1 MGCEMTRGH
10 LKRKTISQDEKKD
23 PQFQPSVEKIQ
34 VEDEHPEEALR
45 WRPEMLH
52 VPGKDISPAGR
63 HAGISPMHAPNSAE
77 DLQQAIKLQQDRQG
91 DRRPVQSP
99 NIFKA
104 FQGLGLE
111 DNVDTERPELIPTNA
126 YNPLNPN
133 PLNPNP
139 TDAHGEIEGCSA
151 GELLRIMQEAGAKPK
166 YRHSEDRNVVQSPQA
181 LAEFG
186 E

>member
-1 MGCEMTRGH
+1 
-10 LKRKTISQDEKKD
+10 
-23 PQFQPSVEKIQ
+23 
-34 VEDEHPEEALR
+34 
-45 WRPEMLH
+45 
-52 VPGKDISPAGR
+52 
-63 HAGISPMHAPNSAE
+63 
-77 DLQQAIKLQQDRQG
+77 
-91 DRRPVQSP
+91 
-99 NIFKA
+99 
-104 FQGLGLE
+104 
-111 DNVDTERPELIPTNA
+111 LIPTNA

-151 GELLRIMQEAGAKPK
+151 GELLRIMQEAGGTGGYGCIQSTLYKNKYSAKPK